1 MRGPHLRQDRATGHN
16 GPGQGRL
23 RGRPPPRLGP
33 LGTGGTKAILG
44 KPLKPPTST
53 LWALGWHAAQTV
65 VKPQQQQQGPES
77 LQRQVFRVGSSILW
91 NKTSQL
97 NAPQNP
103 PCAFKAS
110 APETR
115 RSYQVLPAFLKL
127 PSRNPGQPG
136 ALLLSQDTFVSSRT
150 SLWRQQLCIPRVLFQ
165 TLPVVCRF
173 PMGATTVH
181 TYVGSCLTFPTY
193 FIYFQNFPKKDFS
206 DQPMSYL
213 VPSQTC

>member
-33 LGTGGTKAILG
+33 LGTGGTKAGLG

-53 LWALGWHAAQTV
+53 LWALGWHTAQTV
-65 VKPQQQQQGPES
+65 PKPQQQQGPES
-77 LQRQVFRVGSSILW
+77 LQHQVFRVGSSILW

-110 APETR
+110 APETW
-115 RSYQVLPAFLKL
+115 RSYQVLPSL
-127 PSRNPGQPG
+127 PQTTIQKPRATRSAAPKPGH
-136 ALLLSQDTFVSSRT
+136 FR
-150 SLWRQQLCIPRVLFQ
+150 I
-165 TLPVVCRF
+165 
-173 PMGATTVH
+173 
-181 TYVGSCLTFPTY
+181 
-193 FIYFQNFPKKDFS
+193 
-206 DQPMSYL
+206 
-213 VPSQTC
+213 